1 MIRFVK
7 PEEGLLEEVQRT
19 ANLDWENLKADIEDW
34 FGETKRTLAQYVP
47 PPPLE
52 DDEQDNIQENG
63 EDENDLTITY
73 DEFIRIIAADDGDD
87 GYSEADTRIDTRISA
102 TDE

>member
-7 PEEGLLEEVQRT
+7 PEKGLLEEVQRT
-19 ANLDWENLKADIEDW
+19 ANLDWENLKADIVDW

-52 DDEQDNIQENG
+52 DNEQDNEQDNIEESG
-63 EDENDLTITY
+63 EIEIQILAEDIE
-73 DEFIRIIAADDGDD
+73 GDD
-87 GYSEADTRIDTRISA
+87 YWEADVGTDTRMTD